1 MIKRYEPKQWESATG
16 EPFVKMVED
25 VHGSFVSI
33 HDHQMEVIRLQERI
47 AELQTDRDGRWYG
60 DV

>member
-25 VHGSFVSI
+25 VNGFFVSI
-33 HDHQMEVIRLQERI
+33 HDHQMEVTRLQERI